1 MKSTADELIDC
12 FEQNLASEKSFHHA
26 DHLRLAFEYLRAF
39 SVLEAL
45 SRFSAGLKRFAAA
58 SGKTQFYNETITF
71 AYFFLIRERMA
82 RNEGVTWEEFAESNA
97 DLLVWKDGTL
107 SRYYR
112 EATLK
117 SDFARNVFVLPD
129 FALDPELPDKDMPQ
143 L

>member
-1 MKSTADELIDC
+1 M
-12 FEQNLASEKSFHHA
+12 
-26 DHLRLAFEYLRAF
+26 
-39 SVLEAL
+39 
-45 SRFSAGLKRFAAA
+45 LKI
-58 SGKTQFYNETITF
+58 N
-71 AYFFLIRERMA
+71 LIRERMA
-82 RNEGVTWEEFAESNA
+82 RNEGVTWEEFAECNP

-129 FALDPELPDKDMPQ
+129 KNLPQ

>member
-1 MKSTADELIDC
+1 MKSTCELIER
-12 FEQNLASEKSFHHA
+12 FEQNLASDQPFHHA
-26 DHLRLAFEYLRAF
+26 DHVRLAFEYLRAF
-39 SVLEAL
+39 SVLESL
-45 SRFSAGLKRFAAA
+45 CRFSAALKQFAGA

-82 RNEGVTWEEFAESNA
+82 RNEGVTWEEFAACNA

-112 EATLK
+112 EGTLK

-129 FALDPELPDKDMPQ
+129 KNLPQ